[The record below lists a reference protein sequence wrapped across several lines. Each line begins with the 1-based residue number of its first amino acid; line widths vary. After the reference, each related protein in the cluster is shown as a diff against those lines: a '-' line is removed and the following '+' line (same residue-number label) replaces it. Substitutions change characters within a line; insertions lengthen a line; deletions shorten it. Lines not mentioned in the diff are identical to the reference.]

1 MTERRSLRALI
12 GAAALL
18 ALLGTACAKKSSP
31 STLTADQS
39 AVKATIENSVAAE
52 NAKDVDAFLALWTD
66 EGLESYDVGSREE
79 LPDSESFGE
88 DEITIAEISD
98 ITVDGDTA
106 EATVDAAVGEANVA
120 LALFRVKFA
129 AIRDGD
135 GWLLNG
141 FEFIGSP
148 PPAEGVEVIDVEAS
162 EYAFALSSETAPTE
176 FAFRFEN
183 VGEEQHE
190 LTFFSAPDGVDLVAA
205 KAALEDVDGSE
216 LTDLPEGYEADHLS
230 FTEPGDGVDVTFAEP
245 VEAGTYV
252 LACYIPV
259 GGFGEEGPI
268 DPAGEPHIKLGM
280 IATLTVA

>member
-18 ALLGTACAKKSSP
+18 ALVSTACAKTSPP

-39 AVKATIENSVAAE
+39 AVKATIEASVEAE
-52 NAKDVDAFLALWTD
+52 NAKDAEAFLALWTD
-66 EGLESYDVGSREE
+66 EGLAQYDSGTREE
-79 LPDSESFGE
+79 IPESESFGA
-88 DEITIAEISD
+88 DPITLVDVSD

-106 EATVDAAVGEANVA
+106 EATVDASVGEANVA

-129 AIRDGD
+129 AIREDD

-148 PPAEGVEVIDVEAS
+148 PPAEGVEVIDVEAK
-162 EYAFALSSETAPTE
+162 EYGFALSSDTAPTS
-176 FAFRFEN
+176 FAFRFSN

-190 LTFFSAPDGVDLVAA
+190 LTLFSAPDGVDIVTA
-205 KAALEDVDGSE
+205 KAALEDVDGGE

-230 FTEPGDGVDVTFAEP
+230 FTEPGDALDVTFAEP
-245 VEAGTYV
+245 IAAGAYV
-252 LACYIPV
+252 LACYIPQ
-259 GGFGEEGPI
+259 GGFGDEGPV
-268 DPAGEPHIKLGM
+268 DPNGKPHIQLGM